1 MNAAQTPGGPSRRRR
16 IAGEVKPADASVP
29 PVAPSEPRSKLPKPK
44 LPKRDNPPRAAGGT
58 PTQPQ
63 PPPPPPSPSGATAD
77 LPAAPARLESARIPR
92 RKPSSL
98 FITLIALAIASL
110 GFAGFGIWQGVEDWR
125 GNSVAEARAGA
136 TDAAASASEEI
147 FSYQYNKLDEH
158 MRDAQAT
165 MTPKFAKKFRAI
177 SPALNALAPQR
188 KIQVKAVVRH
198 AAAKEC
204 GDTCSP
210 VKATVL
216 IFVDQARI
224 TGDSDKPSVFGN
236 RIEVFMVDRNGKWLV
251 DNIKAL

>member
-1 MNAAQTPGGPSRRRR
+1 VNAAPPPKPRRR
-16 IAGEVKPADASVP
+16 IAGEAKPGDAGQQ
-29 PVAPSEPRSKLPKPK
+29 APQKAPKARKLDKPK
-44 LPKRDNPPRAAGGT
+44 LPKRDK
-58 PTQPQ
+58 
-63 PPPPPPSPSGATAD
+63 PPPSAPTTSD
-77 LPAAPARLESARIPR
+77 LPAAPPRLDAVRVSRT
-92 RKPSSL
+92 KPSVA
-98 FITLIALAIASL
+98 FVTLLILAIASV
-110 GFAGFGIWQGVEDWR
+110 GFGTFGVWHGIDEWR
-125 GNSVAEARAGA
+125 SNSIAEARAGA

-147 FSYQYNKLDEH
+147 FSYRYNQLDEH

-204 GDTCSP
+204 GDKCSP

-224 TGDSDKPSVFGN
+224 TGESTKPAVFGN
-236 RIEVFMVDRNGKWLV
+236 RIEVFMVERNGKWLV

>member
-1 MNAAQTPGGPSRRRR
+1 MNAPRPPKPRRR
-16 IAGEVKPADASVP
+16 IAGEVKPADASAAP
-29 PVAPSEPRSKLPKPK
+29 PPSDSKAKLPKPK
-44 LPKRDNPPRAAGGT
+44 LPKREKASA
-58 PTQPQ
+58 
-63 PPPPPPSPSGATAD
+63 PPPPPVD
-77 LPAAPARLESARIPR
+77 LPSAPPRPESAQVPR
-92 RKPSSL
+92 RRPSNQL
-98 FITLIALAIASL
+98 IALIALAVASL
-110 GFAGFGIWQGVEDWR
+110 AFAGFGIWRGVDTWR
-125 GNSVAEARAGA
+125 SESIVDARADA

-147 FSYQYNKLDEH
+147 FSYEYNKLDAH

-165 MTPKFAKKFRAI
+165 MTPKFAKKFKSI

-216 IFVDQARI
+216 IFIDQARI
-224 TGDSDKPSVFGN
+224 TGDSDKPAVFGN
-236 RIEVFMVDRNGKWLV
+236 RMEVFMVDRDGKWLV